1 MRLAFQL
8 LNVLLNLL
16 AIRAVMKKLQVF
28 SVGGQGIIHVA
39 LVFVGLAQ

>member
-8 LNVLLNLL
+8 LNVLLNFL
-16 AIRAVMKKLQVF
+16 AVGTVVKKLQVF